1 LADLKQRGQ
10 AKVNEKGADQDRLA
24 GLDTQSGQQEHKLQ
38 QLSRDS
44 YQAWKWIQEHQDQFE
59 HKIYGPPLIECSLK
73 DPKYANAIESLFQ
86 ENDFKAFTAQSRN
99 DFYTLQRVLN
109 REMKLQDVSLRVCS
123 NSSMDQYQAPIANV
137 DLRACGMKGWAID
150 FLDGPDVVLA
160 MLCGEKF
167 LHATAISL
175 GDISQ
180 EQFNFL
186 ENSNVRSWVVNGTLF
201 QAVRRREYGAAG
213 NSTRT
218 RALREAR
225 IWTNRP
231 VDPAAKERL
240 QQRIRETESDIAV
253 IKEEMT
259 NLVEKRRELAAE
271 NKTTLEE
278 MERLKTDKE
287 AKQRALT
294 IFKALPTKLEQEEQ
308 KLAAVNEY
316 LEGVRGRL
324 ENIQKDWDKVL
335 LEKVQVAIKYSE
347 AVAEFRKMHDGL
359 LELEMQHLE
368 AKSDFETLKA
378 RNEHVQ
384 ATLKAKQDEEKAAA
398 EEATREAVKAK
409 EFIVHVKRLAAEAE
423 ELAEAGDS
431 ALTDYLAAF
440 GRKSADELE
449 ADIESEKAKLE
460 LTHEGNSNIIKEFE
474 DRQKRIDML
483 HKGMQKFM
491 EQSEEV
497 QSAIQ
502 EIREKW
508 EPELD
513 ALIAKISDA
522 FSDSF
527 ARIGCAGQVT
537 VFKASSSDKDD
548 AANIDGGNLS
558 HQPAGSDGLDFANW
572 AIHISVKFRDSE
584 PLSLLDSHRQS
595 GGERAV
601 STIFYLMALQSLSR
615 APFRVVDEINQGMDP
630 RNERMVHG
638 RMVDIACGEDSR
650 DGEKGPGSQYFL
662 ITPKLLSGLKYKRG
676 MRVLNIVSGER
687 MPAYGVGEH
696 RVDFEAWVMKAREL
710 GLSKMMSRI
719 GRVVGEDV
727 VGSFGGSSNGVE
739 DDEEDDDD
747 DGDDGDDDGDD
758 GDDGDDEDGIE
769 DEQRLSGV
777 NSQRRIAVVAA

>member
-1 LADLKQRGQ
+1 LKDLKHRGQ
-10 AKVNEKGADQDRLA
+10 AKVNEKGTDQDRLA
-24 GLDTQSGQQEHKLQ
+24 GLDTQSGQQEHNLQ

-99 DFYTLQRVLN
+99 DFYTLQRILN

-123 NSSMDQYQAPIANV
+123 NSSMDQYQAPLSNV
-137 DLRACGMKGWAID
+137 DLRTCGMKGWAID

-180 EQFNFL
+180 EQFNHL

-240 QQRIRETESDIAV
+240 QQRIRETESDIEV

-259 NLVEKRRELAAE
+259 NLTEKRRELAAE
-271 NKTTLEE
+271 NKAILEE
-278 MERLKTDKE
+278 LESLRADKE
-287 AKQRALT
+287 VKQRALT
-294 IFKALPTKLEQEEQ
+294 IFKALPTKLVQEEQ

-335 LEKVQVAIKYSE
+335 LDKVQTVIKYSE
-347 AVAEFRKMHDGL
+347 AVAEFRKTHDGL

-368 AKSDFETLKA
+368 AKSDFDTLKA

-398 EEATREAVKAK
+398 EEATREAAKAK
-409 EFIVHVKRLAAEAE
+409 EFIIHVKRLAAEAE

-440 GRKSADELE
+440 GRKSVDELE

-483 HKGMQKFM
+483 HKGLQKFT

-497 QSAIQ
+497 QSAIK

-548 AANIDGGNLS
+548 AGNMEGGNGGNIS
-558 HQPAGSDGLDFANW
+558 DEPAGTDGLDFANW

-638 RMVDIACGEDSR
+638 RMVDIACGEDGR

-662 ITPKLLSGLKYKRG
+662 ITPKLLSGLTYKRG

-696 RVDFEAWVMKAREL
+696 KVDFEAWVMRAKEL
-710 GLSKMMSRI
+710 GLSKMMNRI

-727 VGSFGGSSNGVE
+727 GASFAGPSNGRVE
-739 DDEEDDDD
+739 ENDEDEENHN
-747 DGDDGDDDGDD
+747 
-758 GDDGDDEDGIE
+758 DDGDDEDGIE
-769 DEQRLSGV
+769 DERQLGGV